1 MAIDVNSNII
11 QKGLETI
18 ANATKV
24 AANVTEGN
32 KKAKENKGQHQ
43 ENRPNNNTNQPHNQ
57 TVEVKVG
64 QEHWPLP
71 APQIIEKKPE
81 THIHKVF
88 PDNRPLTPEEC
99 KLEELRIK
107 LEQQNKEEDRKYRM
121 MVEERAY
128 RDRKEQLEY
137 ERKEREEEKKQMA
150 KRRKVRYIIGGS
162 IGVTLLGLIAAD
174 WYSSDRNSQVGR
186 NSVQSL
192 PASTES
198 NVNIQAEGS
207 VE

>member
-1 MAIDVNSNII
+1 MAIDVNSNMI

-32 KKAKENKGQHQ
+32 KKAKENKPHDNQKGGNQ
-43 ENRPNNNTNQPHNQ
+43 TNQPHNQ

-81 THIHKVF
+81 THIHKTY
-88 PDNRPLTPEEC
+88 PDNRALTADEC
-99 KLEELRIK
+99 KLEEMRIK
-107 LEQQNKEEDRKYRM
+107 FEQENKVEERKYRM
-121 MVEERAY
+121 IVEERAY
-128 RDRKEQLEY
+128 KERKEKLEY
-137 ERKEREEEKKQMA
+137 ERKQAEERKREMA
-150 KRRKVRYIIGGS
+150 KKRKIRNLVGGA
-162 IGVTLLGLIAAD
+162 IGVGLFGLIAYN
-174 WYSSDRNSQVGR
+174 WYTSNRNPAVGG

-192 PASTES
+192 PEGQGNAISG
-198 NVNIQAEGS
+198 EGS

>member
-1 MAIDVNSNII
+1 MDMIKVDGNML
-11 QKGLETI
+11 QKGLETM
-18 ANATKV
+18 
-24 AANVTEGN
+24 ANVTKIASNVTE
-32 KKAKENKGQHQ
+32 KKKNEWKEPRN
-43 ENRPNNNTNQPHNQ
+43 ENNNFRGGNTTQQPHNQ
-57 TVEVKVG
+57 TVEVKVEAG
-64 QEHWPLP
+64 NKDV
-71 APQIIEKKPE
+71 APEKQKPE

-99 KLEELRIK
+99 KLEELWIK

-150 KRRKVRYIIGGS
+150 KRRKVCYIIGGS
-162 IGVTLLGLIAAD
+162 IGVALLVLIAAD
-174 WYSSDRNSQVGR
+174 WYSSDRNSQAGR